1 VVFCSSANL
10 ISIGNIHQ
18 TPLVFTFTNAKG
30 NIHAMNNP
38 WERTMNRVHIKD
50 FANQLGQTEAA
61 ILLGMTQG
69 GLSKAIRVGRDV
81 YVTRHADGTYT
92 AEEVRPFPSQSLK
105 KSAA

>member
-1 VVFCSSANL
+1 MS
-10 ISIGNIHQ
+10 
-18 TPLVFTFTNAKG
+18 
-30 NIHAMNNP
+30 NP
-38 WERTMNRVHIKD
+38 WEKTMNRVHIKE

-81 YVTRHADGTYT
+81 YVTKQDDGTYT
-92 AEEVRPFPSQSLK
+92 AEEVRPFPSQSIAK